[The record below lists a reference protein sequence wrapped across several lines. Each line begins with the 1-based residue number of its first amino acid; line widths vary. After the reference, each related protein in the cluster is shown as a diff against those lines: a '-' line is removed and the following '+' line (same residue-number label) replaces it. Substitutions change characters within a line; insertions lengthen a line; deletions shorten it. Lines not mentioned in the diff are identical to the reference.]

1 VRAFTFF
8 YWSFLAFV
16 IGLLVYA
23 SVFSLV
29 PLLVLLGGI
38 VTTLGYAAFLAIRFK
53 RSGTWEHGR
62 FRLRFHAILVLYI
75 AAFWIVVSLFTN
87 VREQHEFWARPEREA
102 ASDGRVRGYVLHY
115 VDFPGSYERVNS
127 TTLNRHLDDT
137 RPSRV
142 RMTIET
148 TRDLGRLRAYSVES
162 VDGIRVN
169 DAWSGGSPPWDEIRN
184 RAATP

>member
-1 VRAFTFF
+1 MRAFTFF

-87 VREQHEFWARPEREA
+87 VREQHEFWARPSAKPRRTDVSEA
-102 ASDGRVRGYVLHY
+102 TC
-115 VDFPGSYERVNS
+115 S
-127 TTLNRHLDDT
+127 TTSTSLA
-137 RPSRV
+137 PMS
-142 RMTIET
+142 
-148 TRDLGRLRAYSVES
+148 A
-162 VDGIRVN
+162 
-169 DAWSGGSPPWDEIRN
+169 
-184 RAATP
+184 